1 MTPLLMR
8 VVQSPTLG
16 RRRPRTPE
24 FATRLRTQP
33 RERKLS
39 VEDRAS
45 IEALLT
51 EYAWLID
58 HDRSHELQQLCTSD
72 AVIIAPA
79 ARKARRTRHQI
90 TNVRIKDDGPDT
102 ATATSTLV
110 LHVLK
115 HGRRDTFVDMVG
127 EFHDELVRTA
137 SGWRFTRRRLV
148 HIADA

>member
-8 VVQSPTLG
+8 VVQTPTLP
-16 RRRPRTPE
+16 RHQARTPE
-24 FATRLRTQP
+24 FATRLRAQP
-33 RERKLS
+33 RERRLS
-39 VEDRAS
+39 SEDRAS

-72 AVIIAPA
+72 AVIIAPP
-79 ARKARRTRHQI
+79 ARKARRTRHQT
-90 TNVRIKDDGPDT
+90 TNVRIKDDGPDA
-102 ATATSTLV
+102 ATATSTVV

-137 SGWRFTRRRLV
+137 AGWRFSRRRFV